1 MSNLTGDLG
10 VLVFGIAATVL
21 FIVGYLY
28 TIKEFNEMK
37 DERKKTNKQK
47 KGSS

>member
-1 MSNLTGDLG
+1 MNDLTGDFG
-10 VLVFGIAATVL
+10 VLVFGIAATLL
-21 FIVGYLY
+21 FIAGYLY

-37 DERKKTNKQK
+37 DERKRKENK